1 MHALHLLVAAMRLS
15 CWPFEVEGQG
25 QTLTTPPE
33 IAVPP
38 AISAPRP
45 APLPPKPPASLPRNE
60 VIRYDIRY
68 GLFGSIGELSVT
80 AGGLTTDPN
89 GATMVKL
96 RGAGRGAVLGLGG
109 MQRRIEAEF
118 DSRALGSRRWTVGR
132 RKESQR
138 DDEETVDIG
147 EHNERGETHLQ
158 RHKPGGPDETQAFRS
173 NLPTSDPLGMIWR
186 FRTAPPAL
194 GATDTMHV
202 LDGLALWQVRATTVS
217 QSDAVPDGTTVA
229 MRLEGEINPVHYDGS
244 PDPGRTGRKFTLWLD
259 RQTSHVPLRLEV
271 PVGPSDLVMQL
282 VEAKNL
288 AETSEPRQLG
298 TPAPGARSL

>member
-1 MHALHLLVAAMRLS
+1 MRLS

-25 QTLTTPPE
+25 QTLTTPPPVV
-33 IAVPP
+33 ALPP
-38 AISAPRP
+38 PVTAPRP
-45 APLPPKPPASLPRNE
+45 APVPPKPPASLPRNE
-60 VIRYDIRY
+60 LIRYDIRY
-68 GLFGSIGELSVT
+68 GVFGSIGELSVSAGEVTTT
-80 AGGLTTDPN
+80 AS

-109 MQRRIEAEF
+109 MQRRIEADF

-132 RKESQR
+132 RKESQSE
-138 DDEETVDIG
+138 DEETVDTG
-147 EHNERGETHLQ
+147 EHNEQGETHLQ
-158 RHKPGGPDETQAFRS
+158 RRKPGHPDETQAFRS
-173 NLPTSDPLGMIWR
+173 RLPPSDPLGMIWR

-194 GATDTMHV
+194 GASDTMLL

-217 QSDAVPDGTTVA
+217 QQDAVPDGTTAA
-229 MRLEGEINPVHYDGS
+229 MRLEGEISPVHYDGS
-244 PDPGRTGRKFTLWLD
+244 PDPERTGRKFTLWLD

-288 AETSEPRQLG
+288 AETDGRRQLG